1 MSTKPLTPGMVEWLG
16 RARDEHLLGLGVD
29 IPAAKRRGLA
39 DRGLVERKGWFQWI
53 PTALGLEVAARECPP
68 PDYAALRK
76 RLAPRVARAREVLE
90 GCSARL
96 GAAESALR
104 AALDDS
110 NLPAAEGDRRALIW
124 VEARK
129 AHREAVEH
137 LENLPKLPEPID
149 SPV

>member
-1 MSTKPLTPGMVEWLG
+1 
-16 RARDEHLLGLGVD
+16 LLGLGVD
-29 IPAAKRRGLA
+29 IPAATRRGLV

-124 VEARK
+124 VDARK

-137 LENLPKLPEPID
+137 LENLPKLPEGD
-149 SPV
+149 GSST

>member
-1 MSTKPLTPGMVEWLG
+1 MSTKPLTPVMVEWLG
-16 RARDEHLLGLGVD
+16 RARDSHLVGDGVD
-29 IPAAKRRGLA
+29 IPASTRRGLV
-39 DRGLVERKGWFQWI
+39 DRELVERKGGFQWV

-110 NLPAAEGDRRALIW
+110 NLPAAEGDRRAYAW
-124 VEARK
+124 VDARK
-129 AHREAVEH
+129 GYREAVER
-137 LENLPKLPEPID
+137 LESLPKLPEPVD
-149 SPV
+149 GSV